1 MPSSVCISPGMPSLC
16 SCMPGYGWTD
26 ILAGCQI
33 RENRRYL
40 ILLYRILPDAIAVQ
54 RSSRVC
60 PRCARACPVTVIQTS
75 LSDVTFAITAGI
87 SSSYT
92 ASCGCSYRLAQLP
105 GRPSLCSCMPGYD
118 DTDILAGCHIP
129 DHSVIPIFLHL
140 MLLLRDLYLSRSLS
154 CKSYHFC
161 GDFYLY

>member
-75 LSDVTFAITAGI
+75 LSDVTFAKTAGI

-92 ASCGCSYRLAQLP
+92 ASCRM
-105 GRPSLCSCMPGYD
+105 PSLVCIYPGMPSLRSCMPGYG
-118 DTDILAGCHIP
+118 DTDILVGCHICEN
-129 DHSVIPIFLHL
+129 SGL
-140 MLLLRDLYLSRSLS
+140 
-154 CKSYHFC
+154 
-161 GDFYLY
+161 